1 MLSTYERQLQM
12 LIPSVKFFLGY
23 FKQGSQPLPPTSTH
37 SRPLP
42 PTSTHFPPTAIYFQ
56 FFSQI
61 PLVFRPPLPTSQFK
75 PTPAHDQPL
84 SLISSPLPNV
94 LIQSNPAP
102 TIPTHIQSLCFTFLC
117 ALGNCA
123 LMCLRVSRAHTPMLF
138 ISMHFTAQVKTI
150 YSDCI
155 FSKIHFS
162 SVVSFA
168 IPIFLFYL
176 LIFLLSFHFFQCF
189 HLFDVA
195 RAQTK
200 SGSKK
205 QIFSK
210 FH

>member
-1 MLSTYERQLQM
+1 M

-42 PTSTHFPPTAIYFQ
+42 PTSTLFPPTAIYFQ

-123 LMCLRVSRAHTPMLF
+123 LMCLRVSRAHTPVIHFYALYCLGQDYLF
-138 ISMHFTAQVKTI
+138 RLYFFKNTFQQCCFFCNTNLSFLFAYFPT
-150 YSDCI
+150 I
-155 FSKIHFS
+155 FSFFS
-162 SVVSFA
+162 V
-168 IPIFLFYL
+168 
-176 LIFLLSFHFFQCF
+176 LSS
-189 HLFDVA
+189 L
-195 RAQTK
+195 
-200 SGSKK
+200 
-205 QIFSK
+205 
-210 FH
+210 